1 MDAKWNDIVDRTAVR
16 LTLTMVGFGAW
27 LLVAVALIAAA

>member
-1 MDAKWNDIVDRTAVR
+1 MDAKWNDVVDRTAVR

-27 LLVAVALIAAA
+27 LALAVGLLAA

>member
-1 MDAKWNDIVDRTAVR
+1 MDAKWNDLVDRTAVR

-27 LLVAVALIAAA
+27 LLIAVGLIAAA

>member
-1 MDAKWNDIVDRTAVR
+1 MDAKWNDLVDRTAVR

-27 LLVAVALIAAA
+27 LLVAVGLIAAA

>member
-1 MDAKWNDIVDRTAVR
+1 MDAKWNDVVDRTAVR

-27 LLVAVALIAAA
+27 LLLAVGLIAAA

>member
-1 MDAKWNDIVDRTAVR
+1 MDAKWNDVVDRTAVR

-27 LLVAVALIAAA
+27 LLIAVGLIAAA

>member
-1 MDAKWNDIVDRTAVR
+1 MDAKWNDLVDRTAVR

-27 LLVAVALIAAA
+27 LALAVGLLAVA